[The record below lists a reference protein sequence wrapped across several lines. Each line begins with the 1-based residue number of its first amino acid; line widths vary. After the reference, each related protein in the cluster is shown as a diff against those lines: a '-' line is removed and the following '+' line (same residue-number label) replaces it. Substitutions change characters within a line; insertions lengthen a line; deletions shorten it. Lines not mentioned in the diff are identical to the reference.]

1 MGNVTGYLICNNVDY
16 FAYSARGI
24 LPESGY
30 RRIFFMAES
39 DAERCVNERPVR
51 NLKILKFSVPKKW
64 ITNYNEDLKLFECT
78 HELSLRK
85 HLRTVK

>member
-1 MGNVTGYLICNNVDY
+1 MGNVTGYLICDTVDY
-16 FAYSARGI
+16 SAYSAKGI

-30 RRIFFMAES
+30 RRIFFMEEN
-39 DAERCVNERPVR
+39 DAERYVNERPVR
-51 NLKILKFSVPKKW
+51 NLKILKFNVPKKW
-64 ITNYNEDLKLFECT
+64 ITNYDENLKLFECT